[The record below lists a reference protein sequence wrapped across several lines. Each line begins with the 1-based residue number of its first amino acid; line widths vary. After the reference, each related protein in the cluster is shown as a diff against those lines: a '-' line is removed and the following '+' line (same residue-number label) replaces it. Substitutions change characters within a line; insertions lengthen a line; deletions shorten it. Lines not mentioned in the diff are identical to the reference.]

1 MDWLPMDR
9 RAEITHEQLDK
20 ILDIFLV
27 RVNLRARF
35 PRGPR
40 HCLSEL
46 TARLAALV
54 LADTAQHGIRRS
66 GRRPPLRRAS
76 KRSST
81 SCSSCRRI
89 AASIT
94 TSEPTPAPKAYP
106 PASASPTRQAVPAP
120 PPPTTPNSSTR
131 AEPTIGPTR

>member
-66 GRRPPLRRAS
+66 GRTRHCAARLAGSHRPDPPE
-76 KRSST
+76 
-81 SCSSCRRI
+81 I
-89 AASIT
+89 ADH
-94 TSEPTPAPKAYP
+94 EPI
-106 PASASPTRQAVPAP
+106 S
-120 PPPTTPNSSTR
+120 
-131 AEPTIGPTR
+131 